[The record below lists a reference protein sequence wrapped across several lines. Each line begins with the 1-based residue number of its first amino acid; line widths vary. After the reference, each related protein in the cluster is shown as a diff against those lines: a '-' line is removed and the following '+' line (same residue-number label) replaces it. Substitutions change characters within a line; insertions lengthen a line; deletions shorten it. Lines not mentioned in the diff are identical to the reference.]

1 MKTIDDFADVRTG
14 DKGDTLIL
22 AVLARDSDAYCLIEK
37 QLTAGAVAA
46 HYALGLSGPVTRK
59 VLPQLK
65 SLVFTLPGALG
76 GGVTGSPV
84 LDGHG
89 KTLSYH
95 LLSMPVRTPEQ
106 HLHAGHGAA
115 QVTDA

>member
-1 MKTIDDFADVRTG
+1 MITVDDYADVRTG

-22 AVLARDSDAYCLIEK
+22 AVLARDVSGYELLVK
-37 QLTAGAVAA
+37 LLTEEAVTA
-46 HYALGLSGPVTRK
+46 HYALDLTGPVARK
-59 VLPQLK
+59 AMPALRA
-65 SLVFTLPGALG
+65 LVFTLPGALG

-95 LLSMPVRTPEQ
+95 LLNLPLGTPPHHDQ
-106 HLHAGHGAA
+106 
-115 QVTDA
+115 

>member
-1 MKTIDDFADVRTG
+1 MTVIDELANVRTG

-22 AVLARDSDAYCLIEK
+22 AVFPRDDWSFHQVDAY
-37 QLTAGAVAA
+37 LTADVVAR
-46 HYALGLSGPVTRK
+46 HYGVSDSSVTRR
-59 VLPQLK
+59 VVETIQG
-65 SLVFTLPGALG
+65 LVFELQGILG

-95 LLSMPVRTPEQ
+95 LLTLDVPASPE
-106 HLHAGHGAA
+106 GSRDA
-115 QVTDA
+115 QGTLR

>member
-1 MKTIDDFADVRTG
+1 MATVDEYADVRTG

-22 AVLARDSDAYCLIEK
+22 AVLARDEQAYELLAGT
-37 QLTAGAVAA
+37 LTADAVAA
-46 HYALGLSGPVTRK
+46 HYALDLTGTVSRTTLPGLRA
-59 VLPQLK
+59 
-65 SLVFTLPGALG
+65 LVFTLPGALG

-95 LLSMPVRTPEQ
+95 LLSLLINVETRHNQ
-106 HLHAGHGAA
+106 
-115 QVTDA
+115 